1 MNDQEIL
8 EALKKSVAMPPVLC
22 MNERSVI
29 FVDYADGHGEAKTQV
44 NNWFHCPC
52 CSSIVGER
60 RIVCERIIDQ
70 RKKPYCE
77 KCGQKMK
84 WTAGM
89 EEERKLITVNAPDT
103 EYTVLAKQIAGERY
117 VHIGGVF
124 GNELLCRKRF
134 EEKVRNREIFHG
146 VDISTAVLA
155 KREKMTL
162 TEEWEVVGNVALEM

>member
-1 MNDQEIL
+1 
-8 EALKKSVAMPPVLC
+8 
-22 MNERSVI
+22 
-29 FVDYADGHGEAKTQV
+29 
-44 NNWFHCPC
+44 
-52 CSSIVGER
+52 
-60 RIVCERIIDQ
+60 
-70 RKKPYCE
+70 
-77 KCGQKMK
+77 MK

-89 EEERKLITVNAPDT
+89 EEERKLITANAPDT

-155 KREKMTL
+155 KRGKMTL